1 MSISNKIP
9 SNNSVVDVKTNH
21 NEMIDNQNKH
31 GFVNLIANGDFHNL
45 VEVDDIIDIIDIGG
59 SVTD

>member
-1 MSISNKIP
+1 MSISNKTP

-31 GFVNLIANGDFHNL
+31 GFVNLIANGNFRNSVDSEIIDSNL
-45 VEVDDIIDIIDIGG
+45 VIGG
-59 SVTD
+59 SVTQ